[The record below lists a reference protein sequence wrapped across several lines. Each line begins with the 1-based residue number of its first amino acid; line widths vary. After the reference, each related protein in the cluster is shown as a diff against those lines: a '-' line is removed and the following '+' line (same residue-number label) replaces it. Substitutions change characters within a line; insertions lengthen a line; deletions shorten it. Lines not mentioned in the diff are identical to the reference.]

1 MLRMTMQDVKR
12 SAATRSRAN
21 LSHRHKKGI
30 GKTPYLIETLVCPQ
44 SIPSGIA
51 EMIFTTIFEA
61 SMPDLLGDHIQLVP
75 ARSCAWV
82 HQSKFS
88 DTCYTTLI

>member
-61 SMPDLLGDHIQLVP
+61 SMPDLLGD
-75 ARSCAWV
+75 
-82 HQSKFS
+82 QSRPGPVLGS
-88 DTCYTTLI
+88 TNQNSQILATRL